1 MMLLASTLKALTVM
15 RALLY
20 TQRSVAP
27 GGAAKEC
34 VPCLMPSARGSPAGG
49 RHQDYGVQRPTGGAS
64 CTQDLQRTARPRPV
78 LTTNKDVTGVNKVYV
93 TRQLPQSALDRLKGK
108 VEYAVNPEDR
118 VLEREELLA
127 AVADVDGLLA
137 LLTDT
142 IDAEV
147 FDAAPKLK
155 IVANYAVGVNN
166 IDVAEATRRGI
177 VVTNTP
183 GVLTETTADLTWALL
198 LAIARRLPEG
208 DRFMRAGKYR
218 GWAPMLLLGSDVYG
232 KTLGIIGMGA
242 IGQAVA
248 RRAIGFNM
256 RILYSDVFVDLP
268 PVAEQLLNAEEVS
281 VDEVLKQSDFVTLH
295 VPLVAE
301 THHLI
306 GKRELEMM
314 KDSAYLI
321 NASRGPVVDEVA
333 LVEAL
338 RNGVIRG
345 AALDVY
351 EDEPAM
357 KPGLAELENTV
368 LLPHLGSA
376 TTETRTAMADLAV
389 DNLLAFFE
397 GRRPPTVVN
406 PEVLD

>member
-1 MMLLASTLKALTVM
+1 MVI
-15 RALLY
+15 
-20 TQRSVAP
+20 
-27 GGAAKEC
+27 
-34 VPCLMPSARGSPAGG
+34 
-49 RHQDYGVQRPTGGAS
+49 
-64 CTQDLQRTARPRPV
+64 
-78 LTTNKDVTGVNKVYV
+78 TTSKDVTDVKKVYV
-93 TRQLPQSALDRLKGK
+93 TRQLPQSALDRLQGK
-108 VEYAVNPEDR
+108 VEYSVNPHDR
-118 VLEREELLA
+118 VLTREELLE

-155 IVANYAVGVNN
+155 IVANYAVGYNN

-198 LAIARRLPEG
+198 LAIARRVVEG
-208 DRFMRAGKYR
+208 DRFMRAGKFK

-268 PVAEQLLNAEEVS
+268 PVAEQLLHADEVS
-281 VDEVLKQSDFVTLH
+281 IDEVLKQSDFVSLH
-295 VPLVAE
+295 VPLVPE

-321 NASRGPVVDEVA
+321 NAARGPVVDEEA

-351 EDEPAM
+351 EDEPEM
-357 KPGLAELENTV
+357 KPGLAELDNVV

-376 TTETRTAMADLAV
+376 TIETRTAMADLAV

-397 GRRPPTVVN
+397 GKRPPTAVN

>member
-1 MMLLASTLKALTVM
+1 M
-15 RALLY
+15 R
-20 TQRSVAP
+20 
-27 GGAAKEC
+27 
-34 VPCLMPSARGSPAGG
+34 
-49 RHQDYGVQRPTGGAS
+49 RPTMGAP
-64 CTQDLQRTARPRPV
+64 CTPHPRSAPRPGV
-78 LTTNKDVTGVNKVYV
+78 ITTSKDVTDVNKVYV
-93 TRQLPQSALDRLKGK
+93 TRQVSQSALDRLEGK
-108 VEYAVNPEDR
+108 VQYPVNPDDR
-118 VLEREELLA
+118 VLERAELLA

-147 FDAAPKLK
+147 FDAAPNLK
-155 IVANYAVGVNN
+155 IVANYAVGFNN

-183 GVLTETTADLTWALL
+183 GVLTETTADLTWALIMS
-198 LAIARRLPEG
+198 IARRIPEG
-208 DRFMRAGKYR
+208 DKFMRAGKYV
-218 GWAPMLLLGSDVYG
+218 GWAPMLLLGSDVFG

-268 PVAEQLLNAEEVS
+268 PVAEQLLNADEVS
-281 VDEVLKQSDFVTLH
+281 VDEILQQSDFVTLH
-295 VPLVAE
+295 VPLMAE

-338 RNGVIRG
+338 RNNVIRG
-345 AALDVY
+345 AALDVF

-357 KPGLAELENTV
+357 KPGLAELDNAV

-376 TTETRTAMADLAV
+376 TIETRTAMADLAV

-397 GRRPPTVVN
+397 GKRPPTVVN
-406 PEVLD
+406 PDVLD

>member
-1 MMLLASTLKALTVM
+1 MTS
-15 RALLY
+15 
-20 TQRSVAP
+20 
-27 GGAAKEC
+27 
-34 VPCLMPSARGSPAGG
+34 
-49 RHQDYGVQRPTGGAS
+49 
-64 CTQDLQRTARPRPV
+64 
-78 LTTNKDVTGVNKVYV
+78 KDVTDVEKVYV
-93 TRQLPQSALDRLKGK
+93 TRQVPQSALDRLEGK
-108 VEYAVNPEDR
+108 VQYSVNPDDR
-118 VLEREELLA
+118 VLERDELLA
-127 AVADVDGLLA
+127 AVAEVDGLLA

-142 IDAEV
+142 IDAEL
-147 FDAAPKLK
+147 FDAAPNLK
-155 IVANYAVGVNN
+155 IVANYAVGFNN

-183 GVLTETTADLTWALL
+183 GVLTETTADLTWALIMS
-198 LAIARRLPEG
+198 IARRVPEG
-208 DRFMRAGKYR
+208 DKFMRAGKYV
-218 GWAPMLLLGSDVYG
+218 GWAPMLLLGSDVFG

-268 PVAEQLLNAEEVS
+268 PVAEQLLNADEVS
-281 VDEVLKQSDFVTLH
+281 VDEILKQSDFVTLH
-295 VPLVAE
+295 VPLMAE

-338 RNGVIRG
+338 RNNVIRG
-345 AALDVY
+345 AALDVF
-351 EDEPAM
+351 EDEPEM
-357 KPGLAELENTV
+357 KPGLAELDNAV

-376 TTETRTAMADLAV
+376 TIETRTAMADLAV
-389 DNLLAFFE
+389 DNLLAFFA
-397 GRRPPTVVN
+397 GKRPPTIVN
-406 PEVLD
+406 PDVLD